1 MPPVTGTD
9 GAGSGMTLTT
19 TFGVLGDSA
28 TGNGVAGTSNSGDGV
43 HGESG
48 KAVGVRGVGGR
59 AAAPMPSG
67 VVGVWGDCKNG
78 PGVFGGSDAAEG
90 VHGESVGASGVSGR
104 TEATNQAGV
113 IGMHAAPSGFG
124 LGAIGATLS
133 GDLGAVGVGGI
144 APNGTGV
151 LGISMKGQGV
161 RGVSEVSSGLKPP
174 IAAGVWGDARTG
186 IGVYGSSR
194 ESHGVLGVSGGGD
207 DQHEDR
213 DPVDHAAVAGI
224 NKGTGGFRTA
234 VYAHSDGGNGMWTEG
249 RNGIIAV
256 ADPPLPHSS
265 AVEGVVFGDDSICVY
280 GYHDQKAK
288 GGYAGYF
295 YGRVEVAGSL
305 IKTGG
310 GFRIDHPQDPAN
322 QYLNHSFVESNDRK
336 NIYDGIAV
344 LDARGEAVVA
354 LPPWVEGVNRD
365 FRYQLTAIG
374 GAAPGLHIARE
385 ITKGRFKIGGG
396 ERRMRVS
403 WQVTGIR
410 KDVWAQANPVV
421 VEEKKVGVERGS
433 YIHPELHGK
442 PASKDMERARN
453 PERARRIDGMRK
465 AADRSRAR
473 ARRGG
478 RAKRGGASR
487 RRTP

>member
-133 GDLGAVGVGGI
+133 GDPGAVGVGGI

-213 DPVDHAAVAGI
+213 D
-224 NKGTGGFRTA
+224 
-234 VYAHSDGGNGMWTEG
+234 
-249 RNGIIAV
+249 
-256 ADPPLPHSS
+256 

-478 RAKRGGASR
+478 RTRRGGASR